1 MNIMTDGTGIMGDI
15 TNNIGLTMES
25 DVFSPVSVVVFFF
38 PEIYATQG
46 IQYEEQ
52 IYGASTIKDRYQK
65 LWKITMFNGKIH
77 DFYGHFQ

>member
-38 PEIYATQG
+38 G
-46 IQYEEQ
+46 NLCN
-52 IYGASTIKDRYQK
+52 SRDTIRRTNI
-65 LWKITMFNGKIH
+65 WGFNN
-77 DFYGHFQ
+77 QR